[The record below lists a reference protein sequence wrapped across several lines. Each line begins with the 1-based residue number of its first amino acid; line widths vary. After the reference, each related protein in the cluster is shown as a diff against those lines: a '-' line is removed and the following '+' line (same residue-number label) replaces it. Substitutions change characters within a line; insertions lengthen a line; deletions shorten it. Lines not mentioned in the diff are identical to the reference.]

1 MDAFGVEFGKT
12 IGQLVTEYRTTFAWV
27 ALLWHVS
34 TFALLYLVIAS
45 KGNTTH
51 IDLTPRQQV
60 YRTEY

>member
-1 MDAFGVEFGKT
+1 MDAFGVEFGKI
-12 IGQLVTEYRTTFAWV
+12 IGQLVTGYRTTFAWV

-45 KGNTTH
+45 KGNTPH